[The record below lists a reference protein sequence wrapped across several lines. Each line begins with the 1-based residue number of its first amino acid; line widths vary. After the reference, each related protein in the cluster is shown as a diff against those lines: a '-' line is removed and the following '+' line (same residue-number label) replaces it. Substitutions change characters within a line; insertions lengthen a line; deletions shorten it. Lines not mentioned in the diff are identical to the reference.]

1 MTKYFERIINITTGE
16 ETIRPYTAEEIALV
30 ELEQAKLTSEQAVK
44 DAEQVAKDSARQ
56 VVLDKLGLSADDIA
70 ALLG

>member
-1 MTKYFERIINITTGE
+1 MKYFERIIDVTTGE
-16 ETIRPYTAEEIALV
+16 ETIRPYTQEEIAIV
-30 ELEQAKLTSEQAVK
+30 EAEQAELEAELAKLATEQA
-44 DAEQVAKDSARQ
+44 AKDSARQ

>member
-1 MTKYFERIINITTGE
+1 MTKYVEKIFDIETGE
-16 ETIRPYTAEEIALV
+16 ETIRPYTAAEVAEMENNEA
-30 ELEQAKLTSEQAVK
+30 ELKAKLATIHAEQLAK
-44 DAEQVAKDSARQ
+44 DAARQ